1 MKKILDPKAL
11 AVIALISLVLGGGVV
26 YWQFTSMQSA
36 KARLTMLQEGTPT
49 EDELMNSLTETK
61 RRLGEYEQKLAHLES
76 SVPDVAYVPTLM
88 RELEEVG
95 IRNGIKV
102 IGVRPVPES
111 IFGDDKG
118 KKDSPY
124 NEIEIDVTGRGD
136 YASIQKF
143 MADLLAFP
151 KVLAVKKIN
160 ITPKREMGD
169 TAKPELEATIT
180 ISAFVFPY
188 QAAEVPEGIEETD
201 KDGAIASNDAVTNG
215 DRT

>member
-1 MKKILDPKAL
+1 MKRTVNPKILTI
-11 AVIALISLVLGGGVV
+11 IAGITLVLGAGIV
-26 YWQFTSMQSA
+26 YWQFSSMSAA
-36 KARLTMLQEGTPT
+36 KARVATLQRNTPT
-49 EDELMNSLTETK
+49 EKELMSSLASTQD
-61 RRLGEYEQKLAHLES
+61 RLAEFELKLAHLES

-95 IRNGIKV
+95 VRSGIKV

-111 IFGDDKG
+111 MFGDDKG

-136 YASIQKF
+136 YAAIQRF
-143 MADLLAFP
+143 LADLLEFP

-180 ISAFVFPY
+180 ISAFVFPFE
-188 QAAEVPEGIEETD
+188 AAEVPAGIEEAD
-201 KDGAIASNDAVTNG
+201 EDGAIASNEAGTDG
-215 DRT
+215 DRS